1 MAAVINTNVASLNAQ
16 RNLSQSQSQLTTSLE
31 RLSTGLRI
39 NSAKDDAAGLA
50 ISNRMTSQ
58 IRGMDQAARN
68 ANDAISL
75 AQTGES
81 AMAQM
86 TTNLQRMREL
96 SIQSG
101 NATNTEADRK
111 SLDAEFQQLLQENDR
126 MAETTSFNGQK
137 ILDGSMQTATFQVG
151 ANVGETISVDI
162 NQSMR
167 TDSVGSFANVSNALQ
182 GSVGTVVGA
191 AAVPED
197 GLLDADGDIEING
210 TEIVA
215 AKDYSTAASPDF
227 KEGLAGAGK
236 SAGSAFSI
244 AEAINK
250 AQDTTGVTAT
260 ATGAE
265 QEITAAT
272 ISSAVVGTGDTYTMN
287 INGTQVFQQG
297 ESDTAFTAAELANA
311 INNKSGDTG
320 VTAKVGNDG
329 GLTLTAADGR
339 NIEMTEE
346 LGGFTA
352 ADSDTVVGYFGTT
365 LTGAA
370 ATGAAL
376 TITKGSV
383 ELSSNA
389 AMTIKSATNDNAV
402 IFQGVADNTDDATST
417 TTLNSTD
424 IRTVD
429 NANASIQRIDAAITQ
444 IDSLRGT
451 FGAVQSR
458 FESTISSLQSASEN
472 ISAAR
477 SRIMD
482 TDFAAETAAMT
493 RAQILQQAG
502 TAMVSQANALPQG
515 VLSLLG

>member
-86 TTNLQRMREL
+86 TNNLQRMREL

-137 ILDGSMQTATFQVG
+137 ILDGSMGASVFQVG

-162 NQSMR
+162 SQSMR
-167 TDSVGSFANVSNALQ
+167 TDSVGAFANASYDLEGYTATAEDV
-182 GSVGTVVGA
+182 GSLVADT
-191 AAVPED
+191 
-197 GLLDADGDIEING
+197 GLADADGDIEVNG
-210 TEIVA
+210 IEIA
-215 AKDYSTAASPDF
+215 AAATTN
-227 KEGLAGAGK
+227 GAGK
-236 SAGSAFSI
+236 SQGSAFSI
-244 AEAINK
+244 AEAINLS
-250 AQDTTGVTAT
+250 QDTTGVTAT
-260 ATGAE
+260 AKGAE
-265 QEITAAT
+265 LEVTAAQ
-272 ISSAVVGTGDTYTMN
+272 ISAGRNFTDATTDDNLTYAMS
-287 INGTQVFQQG
+287 INGTQIFSQG
-297 ESDTAFTAAELANA
+297 EADSTFTASELANA

-320 VTAKVGNDG
+320 VTAKIGNDG

-339 NIEMTEE
+339 NIDMTEE
-346 LGGFTA
+346 IGGATEA
-352 ADSDTVVGYFGTT
+352 TDAVTGYFGTT
-365 LTGAA
+365 VTGIAGTTTTAA
-370 ATGAAL
+370 SQ
-376 TITKGSV
+376 TITKGSI

-389 AMTIKSATNDNAV
+389 AITLQSDNVSVGDIFDSLADGTIGN
-402 IFQGVADNTDDATST
+402 TST

-429 NANASIQRIDAAITQ
+429 NANASIQRIDAAIEQ

>member
-287 INGTQVFQQG
+287 INGTDIFTQG
-297 ESDTAFTAAELANA
+297 EGEKFTASELANA

-329 GLTLTAADGR
+329 GLTITAADGR
-339 NIEMTEE
+339 NIEMTETI
-346 LGGFTA
+346 GGTGTGV
-352 ADSDTVVGYFGTT
+352 SGYTGAG
-365 LTGAA
+365 LTG
-370 ATGAAL
+370 TEVGS
-376 TITKGSV
+376 TMSKGSI

-389 AMTIKSATNDNAV
+389 AITVTS
-402 IFQGVADNTDDATST
+402 DNTAGGDIFAGIAATGGSQNTTT

-424 IRTVD
+424 IRTVE

>member
-1 MAAVINTNVASLNAQ
+1 MASVINTNIASLSAQ
-16 RNLSQSQSQLTTSLE
+16 RSFANSQSQLTTSLE

-96 SIQSG
+96 SIQSV
-101 NATNTEADRK
+101 NATNTVADRQ
-111 SLDAEFQQLLQENDR
+111 SLDSEFQQLLQENDR
-126 MAETTSFNGQK
+126 IAQSTSFNGRK
-137 ILDGSMQTATFQVG
+137 ILDGSMGNSVFQVG
-151 ANVGETISVDI
+151 ANVGQTISVDI
-162 NQSMR
+162 SQSMR
-167 TDSVGSFANVSNALQ
+167 TDSVGSFANASYDLKEII
-182 GSVGTVVGA
+182 GTIWGD
-191 AAVPED
+191 D
-197 GLLDADGDIEING
+197 GLAEVAGDIVING
-210 TEIVA
+210 KGI
-215 AKDYSTAASPDF
+215 TAAIDN
-227 KEGLAGAGK
+227 GAGK
-236 SAGSAFSI
+236 SSGSAFSI

-250 AQDTTGVTAT
+250 AQDDTGVTAI
-260 ATGAE
+260 AKGAE
-265 QEITAAT
+265 WQVSASDISDQEFNNW
-272 ISSAVVGTGDTYTMN
+272 SGFDLTYTVE
-287 INGTQVFQQG
+287 INGIEVLSQ
-297 ESDTAFTAAELANA
+297 SDEGVKLTASELANA
-311 INNKSGDTG
+311 INNRSSDTG
-320 VTAKVGNDG
+320 VTAKVTNEG
-329 GLTLTAADGR
+329 GLTLIAADGR
-339 NIEMTEE
+339 NIETKEIFSGA
-346 LGGFTA
+346 GGPL
-352 ADSDTVVGYFGTT
+352 DSVTGYFG
-365 LTGAA
+365 LNLEFGAYEKESF
-370 ATGAAL
+370 
-376 TITKGSV
+376 IKGSI

-389 AMTIKSATNDNAV
+389 DMSVKSDQGTGYD
-402 IFQGVADNTDDATST
+402 IFEKMADGVSDQTST

-424 IRTVD
+424 IRNSD
-429 NANASIQRIDAAITQ
+429 NANAAIQRIDEALVQ

-482 TDFAAETAAMT
+482 TDFAAEMAAMT

-502 TAMVSQANALPQG
+502 LAMVSQANTLPQG

>member
-137 ILDGSMQTATFQVG
+137 ILDGSMGTATFQVG
-151 ANVGETISVDI
+151 ANVGETIAVDI

-167 TDSVGSFANVSNALQ
+167 TDSVGSFANASNALQ
-182 GSVGTVVGA
+182 GLATTVGA
-191 AAVPED
+191 TATAET
-197 GLLDADGDIEING
+197 GLADTDNDIVING
-210 TEIVA
+210 TNILA
-215 AKDYSTAASPDF
+215 ATDYSATA
-227 KEGLAGAGK
+227 GLAGAGK

-250 AQDTTGVTAT
+250 EQDSTGVTAT
-260 ATGAE
+260 AKGAE
-265 QEITAAT
+265 QT
-272 ISSAVVGTGDTYTMN
+272 ISAANISAGLSFNDSVGDKDLTYTMQ
-287 INGTQVFQQG
+287 INGTDIFTQG
-297 ESDTAFTAAELANA
+297 ENDTGFTASQLANA

-320 VTAKVGNDG
+320 VTAKIGNDG

-339 NIEMTEE
+339 NIDMTETFA
-346 LGGFTA
+346 GTA
-352 ADSDTVVGYFGTT
+352 VTADTVGGY
-365 LTGAA
+365 
-370 ATGAAL
+370 TGAAL
-376 TITKGSV
+376 TGADLVGSTMSKGSV

-389 AMTIKSATNDNAV
+389 AITLESAANDQVFANIVTGAT
-402 IFQGVADNTDDATST
+402 QSTST

-424 IRTVD
+424 IRTVE

>member
-1 MAAVINTNVASLNAQ
+1 MASVINTNVASLSAQ
-16 RNLSQSQSQLTTSLE
+16 RNLSKSQSQLTISLE

-39 NSAKDDAAGLA
+39 NSARDDAAGLA

-81 AMAQM
+81 AMDQM

-96 SIQSG
+96 SIQSS
-101 NATNTEADRK
+101 NATNTDADRQ

-126 MAETTSFNGQK
+126 IAETTSFNGRN
-137 ILDGSMQTATFQVG
+137 ILDGSMGSSVFQVG

-162 NQSMR
+162 SQSMR
-167 TDSVGSFANVSNALQ
+167 TDSIGSFANASYDLAGSTDTAANIGALAAD
-182 GSVGTVVGA
+182 VGVADA
-191 AAVPED
+191 AGEIV
-197 GLLDADGDIEING
+197 ING
-210 TEIVA
+210 TNIA
-215 AKDYSTAASPDF
+215 AAADN
-227 KEGLAGAGK
+227 GAGK

-250 AQDTTGVTAT
+250 AQDITGVTAT
-260 ATGAE
+260 AKGAV
-265 QEITAAT
+265 QEISAAN
-272 ISSAVVGTGDTYTMN
+272 ISGGLVFTDNGAGDDLTYTMN
-287 INGTQVFQQG
+287 INGTQIFQQG
-297 ESDTAFTAAELANA
+297 EGDTAFTASELANA

-329 GLTLTAADGR
+329 GITLTAADGR

-346 LGGFTA
+346 LGGATA
-352 ADSDTVVGYFGTT
+352 TDADAVVGYFGST
-365 LTGAA
+365 LTEGG
-370 ATGAAL
+370 TEAAL

-389 AMTIKSATNDNAV
+389 AMTLKSNTNTGDA
-402 IFQGVADNTDDATST
+402 IFQGVAHNTNDATST

-424 IRTVD
+424 IRSVD
-429 NANASIQRIDAAITQ
+429 NANASIQRIDKAISQ
-444 IDSLRGT
+444 IDRLRGT

-458 FESTISSLQSASEN
+458 FESAISSLQSSSEN

-502 TAMVSQANALPQG
+502 SAMVSQANALPQG

>member
-16 RNLSQSQSQLTTSLE
+16 RNLAFSQSQLTTSLE

-75 AQTGES
+75 VQTGES

-96 SIQSG
+96 SIQSA
-101 NATNTEADRK
+101 NATNTEADRQ
-111 SLDAEFQQLLQENDR
+111 SLDSEFQQLLQENDR
-126 MAETTSFNGQK
+126 IAQTTSFNGRK
-137 ILDGSMQTATFQVG
+137 ILDGSMGNSAFQVD

-162 NQSMR
+162 SQSMR
-167 TDSVGSFANVSNALQ
+167 TDSVGSFANASYDLKEI
-182 GSVGTVVGA
+182 VGTMFGDDGLADVAGDIVINGKDIA
-191 AAVPED
+191 AAID
-197 GLLDADGDIEING
+197 ND
-210 TEIVA
+210 
-215 AKDYSTAASPDF
+215 
-227 KEGLAGAGK
+227 AGK
-236 SAGSAFSI
+236 SSGSAFSI

-250 AQDTTGVTAT
+250 AQ
-260 ATGAE
+260 
-265 QEITAAT
+265 
-272 ISSAVVGTGDTYTMN
+272 
-287 INGTQVFQQG
+287 
-297 ESDTAFTAAELANA
+297 
-311 INNKSGDTG
+311 GDTG
-320 VTAKVGNDG
+320 VTAIAKGAVWEVSASDISDQQFNDVFSGNNITYTVEINGTEIFQQGEEDIAFTASELANVINNQSGKTGVTAKVTNEGD
-329 GLTLTAADGR
+329 LTLTAADGR
-339 NIEMTEE
+339 NIEMKEIK
-346 LGGFTA
+346 GGSGP
-352 ADSDTVVGYFGTT
+352 ADLVVGYFGVTLSTT
-365 LTGAA
+365 NEKESF
-370 ATGAAL
+370 
-376 TITKGSV
+376 IKGSI

-389 AMTIKSATNDNAV
+389 AISVKSNQGTGYDIFEKMADGTIDN
-402 IFQGVADNTDDATST
+402 TST

-424 IRTVD
+424 IRSSD
-429 NANASIQRIDAAITQ
+429 NANAAMQRIDEAISQ
-444 IDSLRGT
+444 IDTMRGA

-458 FESTISSLQSASEN
+458 FESAISSLQSTSEN

-502 TAMVSQANALPQG
+502 LAMVSQANSLPQA